1 MCLIPHYLHLQ
12 KVQEKSAGKDLT
24 SMGVD
29 GRPSSAMSGLNV
41 FADVVLHSLTLRT
54 ELNGVKG
61 RCVDLKLEPLLG
73 CCVVINGLASKP
85 ELNGCR
91 GKTLSFDA
99 EKGRYSV
106 ELDATSDSYMIK
118 TCNLA
123 RDTESATTSRE
134 MIKKRWVVELKPNGG
149 QVLIKPENL
158 THVCSNGECKKN
170 LVPPILKCLRCK
182 VRS

>member
-1 MCLIPHYLHLQ
+1 MGGKRKDKKKHVLVMCLIPHYLHLQ

-24 SMGVD
+24 STFCRCRKRARERKRVRKGSERANSRQQRKP
-29 GRPSSAMSGLNV
+29 GSATSIVG
-41 FADVVLHSLTLRT
+41 
-54 ELNGVKG
+54 G
-61 RCVDLKLEPLLG
+61 VDLKLEPLLG

-91 GKTLSFDA
+91 GKTLTFDA

-106 ELDATSDSYMIK
+106 ELDVTSDSYMIK

-123 RDTESATTSRE
+123 RDTESA
-134 MIKKRWVVELKPNGG
+134 
-149 QVLIKPENL
+149 
-158 THVCSNGECKKN
+158 
-170 LVPPILKCLRCK
+170 PPILKCLRCK